1 VLSTSC
7 CPRRTTRILQR
18 QQAEIR
24 LYRYTPKSV
33 GAWMNLEKQRRIE
46 ERAYALWEAEGQL
59 HGRHEEHWH
68 RAAREIEAEETAS
81 PSVKRSPPRAAGRG
95 EFWQPLATTQEKADG
110 RSDGKGFETR
120 Q

>member
-1 VLSTSC
+1 
-7 CPRRTTRILQR
+7 
-18 QQAEIR
+18 
-24 LYRYTPKSV
+24 
-33 GAWMNLEKQRRIE
+33 MNLEKQRRIE

-95 EFWQPLATTQEKADG
+95 TANFSSHSRQRKKKQTAEATVRG
-110 RSDGKGFETR
+110 SRRGSDVPISWSIDPQR
-120 Q
+120 L